1 MRKRILSIAA
11 ICFLVA
17 TLPAFSQANTGKVS
31 GRVTIDGGAAPGVTV
46 TATSP
51 SLQGTR
57 TTSTSANGD
66 YVFAGLPAGGY
77 ELTFELEGANT
88 VRKAVKVNV
97 QQNARID
104 TAMDLSEVVEEI
116 IVTGDTGTISGQ
128 ISSQTT
134 YEKETIEKLAV
145 ARSIEQAVLL
155 APGVHA
161 TGPANTSDEGFA
173 ITISG
178 SQSYENLFM
187 VNGVTVNE
195 NLRGQA
201 IEFIIEDA
209 VQETT
214 VSTSGISAEY
224 GRFAGGVV
232 NVITKSG
239 GNQLSGSFRV
249 SHNQESWEG
258 KNQLSPQ
265 DLDDTLNETYEATL
279 GGRILKDHLW
289 FFVAGRDLER
299 EGQDT
304 LPFTNIN
311 LDQTRV
317 RERGE
322 YKLTISPT
330 ESHRLIGSL
339 MEREASTANNHFSAV
354 DLTTVNPSRE
364 DPEELISGNYTGVL
378 TESFFVEAQY
388 SERDLTIAKGA
399 GALTTERIGGTWFVD
414 LTSFSFIGSPVFCA
428 VCKDQQRN
436 NENGLVKA
444 SYFLSGERT
453 GSHDIVGGYDTFSD
467 IVIVENHQSGSDF
480 SVWAFQ
486 PFIYRGTEV
495 FPQFTANGPNRLRF
509 DPVENPTQGTDF
521 ETLAFFVNDNWR
533 LNDKWSFNLGLRY
546 NENNAVDAGGA
557 LVSDDNNI
565 SPRVGLA
572 YDVKGDGDLVLNA
585 SYGNYSHALVTSG
598 NVGNGAASA
607 GALTTYQFRYDGPDI
622 NPDPNAPTS
631 SLTTTDEALAIIFAW
646 FDNVGGLG
654 LTTPCGGVPTGS
666 PCRISLSIPGVGT
679 QTRDALKTPNSDE
692 IAIGATKRLGSK
704 GLVRADIVL
713 REFHD
718 FYTTQVDTTTGQVQ
732 NPDGSFS
739 DLNIITNDDTV
750 LKREYEGLHTQ
761 FQYRLTDRLNLGGNW
776 TFSNASG
783 NFDGETAD
791 NGPLTG
797 GGTDSPSTSSYPELK
812 AFPNFLPSGDLSID
826 QKHKVR
832 LWLVYDVLQNEH
844 HSLSVSLLQGYNTG
858 TPYGAIGAVA
868 SGNFVDLAA
877 LGYLESPPTVPIF
890 FSDRDAFHTDDITH
904 TDVAVNYSFN
914 WSLWGKQFEVFVQ
927 PEVLNIFNEDGA
939 VFVGTS
945 INDATT
951 TSSLATFNP
960 FTETPVEGVHW
971 TKGSDFGQATEAD
984 DHQTPRTFRFSV
996 GFRF

>member
-1 MRKRILSIAA
+1 MRTRIALIAA
-11 ICFLVA
+11 ICLLVA
-17 TLPAFSQANTGKVS
+17 TLPAFSQANTGKVT
-31 GRVTIDGGAAPGVTV
+31 GKVTIDGGAAPGVTV

-66 YVFAGLPAGGY
+66 YVFAGLPAGDY
-77 ELTFELEGANT
+77 ELAFELEGANT

-97 QQNARID
+97 QQTSRID
-104 TAMDLSEVVEEI
+104 TAMSLSEVVEEI

-134 YEKETIEKLAV
+134 YEKETVEKLAV
-145 ARSIEQAVLL
+145 SRSIEQSVLL

-161 TGPANTSDEGFA
+161 TGPANGSEEGFA

-178 SQSYENLFM
+178 AQSYESLFM

-195 NLRGQA
+195 NVRGQPR
-201 IEFIIEDA
+201 EFIIEDA

-214 VSTSGISAEY
+214 ISTSGISAEY

-249 SHNQESWEG
+249 NYDKESWEG
-258 KNQLSPQ
+258 RTPLSPEEQ
-265 DLDDTLNETYEATL
+265 DNTTNETFEATL

-311 LDQTRV
+311 IDQTRT
-317 RERGE
+317 RERQEG
-322 YKLTISPT
+322 KITISPT
-330 ESHRLIGSL
+330 ESHRLIASY
-339 MEREASTANNHFSAV
+339 MDREASTAGDHFSAV
-354 DLTTVNPSRE
+354 DLTTVNASRN

-388 SERDLTIAKGA
+388 SERDYTIGQGSGA
-399 GALTTERIGGTWFVD
+399 QTTERIGGTWFVD
-414 LTSFSFIGSPVFCA
+414 LTSFSFIASPVFCA

-436 NENGLVKA
+436 NENGILKA
-444 SYFLSGERT
+444 SYFFSNEKT
-453 GSHDIVGGYDTFSD
+453 GSHDITAGYDTFAD

-480 SVWAFQ
+480 SAWSFQ

-495 FPQFTANGPNRLRF
+495 FPQFTANGTNRLRY
-509 DPVENPTQGTDF
+509 DPVENPTLGTDF
-521 ETLAFFVNDNWR
+521 ETNAFFANDTWR
-533 LNDKWSFNLGLRY
+533 LNDKWTFNIGFRY
-546 NENNAVDAGGA
+546 NENNAIDAGGA
-557 LVSDDNNI
+557 LVSDDTNI
-565 SPRVGLA
+565 SPRLGVA
-572 YDVKGDGDLVLNA
+572 YDVKGDGDLVINA
-585 SYGNYSHALVTSG
+585 SYGNYSHTLHSGG

-607 GALTTYQFRYDGPDI
+607 GALTTYQFLYTGPDI
-622 NPDPNAPTS
+622 NPDPNAPN
-631 SLTTTDEALAIIFAW
+631 LVGQDDALAIIFNW
-646 FDNVGGLG
+646 FDSVGGLG
-654 LTTPCGGVPTGS
+654 LTTPCSAVAAGQ
-666 PCRISLSIPGVGT
+666 PCRLSLGIPGVGT
-679 QTRDALKTPNSDE
+679 QVRDALVTPNSDE
-692 IAIGATKRLGSK
+692 IAIGVTKRLGSK
-704 GLVRADIVL
+704 GLVRADLVL
-713 REFHD
+713 REFND

-739 DLNIITNDDTV
+739 DLNIITNDDGV
-750 LKREYEGLHTQ
+750 LEREYEGLHTQ

-776 TFSNASG
+776 TWSNASG

-797 GGTDSPSTSSYPELK
+797 GGNNAPSTSAYPELK
-812 AFPNFLPSGDLSID
+812 AFPNYLPSGDLMINQD
-826 QKHKVR
+826 HKIR
-832 LWLVYDVLQNEH
+832 LWAVYDVLQNERH
-844 HSLSVSLLQGYNTG
+844 NLSVSLLQSYSTG
-858 TPYGAIGAVA
+858 TPYAAIGDVA
-868 SGNFVDLAA
+868 SGNFVDLNA
-877 LGYLESPPTVPIF
+877 LGYLESPPAVPIF
-890 FSDRDAFHTDDITH
+890 FTERDAFTTDDITS
-904 TDVAVNYSFN
+904 TDLAVNYSFN

-927 PEVLNIFNEDGA
+927 PEILNVFNEDGV
-939 VFVGTS
+939 VFVGTTV
-945 INDATT
+945 NDATT
-951 TSSLATFNP
+951 SGDFQTFNP
-960 FTETPVEGVHW
+960 FTTTPQQGVHW
-971 TKGSDFGQATEAD
+971 DFGSDFGQATEPD
-984 DHQTPRTFRFSV
+984 DFQTPRIFRFSV